1 MVALVG
7 CRGPDKAN
15 IELRKENQ
23 ALKDQVENQ
32 ARRHQADQA
41 QIAALQTEKGSAVE
55 TLPTTRLAELFTVSG
70 IDINK
75 LTGFRKDG
83 LKVYI
88 SPTDDAG
95 DIIKAAGSLTI
106 DAFDLSKGSEA
117 HLGHWEFPLKDAA
130 NNWYQSWIVH
140 GYALQTPLQPPE
152 LVKEITV
159 RASYTDALTQRTFTN
174 QRVIKTTV
182 ITAAESR

>member
-117 HLGHWEFPLKDAA
+117 HLGHWEFPLQDAA
-130 NNWYQSWIVH
+130 KNWYQSWIVH